1 MKNLRFLG
9 KEQEMNLRYQVP
21 LEERGNLKAR
31 QVQRGIEV
39 TMALQPEEVPTVP
52 RIADVAAT
60 TLHHPGGEDQEE
72 MSLGLEGQGQTL
84 QFLGV
89 SHDLELQDIL
99 KIAEMTHATI
109 TKWTLYLTE
118 QGTQTL
124 TPLGQSM
131 KGILSMMLRQH
142 HQKPLLDLRK
152 NLQGPAAVMRG
163 TLPGPQPRQL
173 LAKRVRQLIRKALPR
188 GSSLRIQL

>member
-1 MKNLRFLG
+1 MKDLRFLE
-9 KEQEMNLRYQVP
+9 KELGMNLQYQVP
-21 LEERGNLKAR
+21 PEEREDLQAR
-31 QVQRGIEV
+31 QVKKGTEV
-39 TMALQPEEVPTVP
+39 TMALQPKEVPTVP
-52 RIADVAAT
+52 RIADAAAT
-60 TLHHPGGEDQEE
+60 ILHHPGGEDQEE

-89 SHDLELQDIL
+89 SHNLELLDIL

-118 QGTQTL
+118 QGTQNL
-124 TPLGQSM
+124 TPLGRSM

-152 NLQGPAAVMRG
+152 NPQGPVAVMRG
-163 TLPGPQPRQL
+163 ILPGPQLRQL
-173 LAKRVRQLIRKALPR
+173 QA
-188 GSSLRIQL
+188 

>member
-1 MKNLRFLG
+1 MKDLRFLE
-9 KEQEMNLRYQVP
+9 KELGMNLQYQVP
-21 LEERGNLKAR
+21 PEEREDLLAR
-31 QVQRGIEV
+31 LVQEGTEV
-39 TMALQPEEVPTVP
+39 TMALQPKEVPTVP

-109 TKWTLYLTE
+109 TK
-118 QGTQTL
+118 
-124 TPLGQSM
+124 
-131 KGILSMMLRQH
+131 
-142 HQKPLLDLRK
+142 
-152 NLQGPAAVMRG
+152 
-163 TLPGPQPRQL
+163 
-173 LAKRVRQLIRKALPR
+173 
-188 GSSLRIQL
+188 